1 LDKSACL
8 IFIARRPLKTVS
20 KSNKRNYAIKIPV
33 GLHAEKEGRAENT
46 IFAASDWP
54 LRNEPFA

>member
-1 LDKSACL
+1 L